1 MDVKTG
7 GIKWTRQL
15 PSYRNEKK
23 KKDLISWTGPVMV
36 GGRLVLASSMG
47 KIEVVKPEDGT
58 TLFTRDAKAPIFV
71 PPAIANGT
79 LYFYSHDGVVVAVR

>member
-1 MDVKTG
+1 
-7 GIKWTRQL
+7 
-15 PSYRNEKK
+15 
-23 KKDLISWTGPVMV
+23 
-36 GGRLVLASSMG
+36 MG

-58 TLFTRDAKAPIFV
+58 TLFTRDAKASIFV